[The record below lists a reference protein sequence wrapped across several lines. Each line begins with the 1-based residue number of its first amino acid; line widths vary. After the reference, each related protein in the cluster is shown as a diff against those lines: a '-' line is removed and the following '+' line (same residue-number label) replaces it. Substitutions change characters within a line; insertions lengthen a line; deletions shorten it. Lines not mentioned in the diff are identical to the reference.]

1 MTLKQVFVKS
11 IKSYVDERPTEDVT
25 TLASEIEN
33 IFKDAMND
41 TFSLYDAAEK
51 KEKDEELKKE
61 EVRKDVGCTYIFQ
74 RGKNSGKPC
83 GVGKKH
89 LCGKHDKH
97 TASPAPLLD
106 SNKALAPFNV
116 KKPKTTKMPK
126 KIPIGSV
133 VKNVSGDAWILGPS
147 IGKGGFGEIYSAR
160 QEGGTHNDFAV
171 KIEPHT
177 NGPLFVEMN
186 FYIRAAKA
194 VDIEKFKG
202 QKQLKALGMP
212 RHIGNGSYVHGTDKY
227 RFIVMEK
234 FDTDIWR
241 LYLKNKKYFE
251 PAVVLKLSL
260 QTLHVLEYIHSMG
273 YVHADIKGANMLL
286 KDSDPNQVYLVDFG
300 LCCHYDKDYKPDPKR
315 AHNGTLE
322 YISRDGHCGVQSKR
336 GDLEILGYN
345 MIMWSGGIL
354 PWGQLKNPKAVHE
367 SKKGYM
373 MDLPLFFKDAFGYRI
388 CKDNDKSVPL
398 DTLKSYFNVVTSMPF
413 QDPDYVNIEN
423 IITSSSDYNDS
434 VSYM

>member
-1 MTLKQVFVKS
+1 MKMTLKQVFVKY

-25 TLASEIEN
+25 TLASEIKK
-33 IFKDAMND
+33 IFEDAMDD
-41 TFSLYDAAEK
+41 TFSSYVVEVK
-51 KEKDEELKKE
+51 KESSVEESTKKE
-61 EVRKDVGCTYIFQ
+61 VGCTYIFQ
-74 RGKNSGKPC
+74 KGKNFGKQC
-83 GVGKKH
+83 GIGKKH
-89 LCGKHDKH
+89 LCGKH
-97 TASPAPLLD
+97 TTTSPQ
-106 SNKALAPFNV
+106 NKKDIVN
-116 KKPKTTKMPK
+116 KPKKTQMPK
-126 KIPIGSV
+126 KISIGSV
-133 VKNVSGDAWILGPS
+133 VKSVSGDAWILGPS

-160 QEGGTHNDFAV
+160 QEGGTHNDFPLAV

-194 VDIEKFKG
+194 VDIEKFKR

-234 FDTDIWR
+234 FDTDVWR
-241 LYLKNKKYFE
+241 LYLKNRKYFE

-260 QTLHVLEYIHSMG
+260 QTLHVLEYIHSKG

-286 KDSDPNQVYLVDFG
+286 KKSDPNQVYLVDFG

-367 SKKGYM
+367 SKRGYM
-373 MDLPLFFKDAFGYRI
+373 MDLPLFFNDAF
-388 CKDNDKSVPL
+388 KDNDKSVPL
-398 DTLKSYFNVVTSMPF
+398 DTLKSYFNMVMSMPF
-413 QDPDYVNIEN
+413 QDPDYDNIEN
-423 IITSSSDYNDS
+423 IITSSGDYSDD
-434 VSYM
+434 VFFL

>member
-11 IKSYVDERPTEDVT
+11 IKSYVNERLTEDVT
-25 TLASEIEN
+25 ALASEIRK
-33 IFKDAMND
+33 IFEDAMDD
-41 TFSLYDAAEK
+41 TFSSYVVEETSKKVEK
-51 KEKDEELKKE
+51 KEEEEEKKE
-61 EVRKDVGCTYIFQ
+61 VGCTYIFQ
-74 RGKNSGKPC
+74 KGKNSGKRC

-89 LCGKHDKH
+89 LCGKHDKP
-97 TASPAPLLD
+97 SPQ
-106 SNKALAPFNV
+106 NKKTNIVNDGKNP
-116 KKPKTTKMPK
+116 KKTQIPK
-126 KIPIGSV
+126 KISIGSV
-133 VKNVSGDAWILGPS
+133 VKSVSGDAWILGPS

-160 QEGGTHNDFAV
+160 QEGESNNDYPLAV

-194 VDIEKFKG
+194 TDIEKFKG

-212 RHIGNGSYVHGTDKY
+212 RHIGNGSYVHGADKY

-241 LYLKNKKYFE
+241 LYLKNGKYFE
-251 PAVVLKLSL
+251 PSVVLKLSL
-260 QTLHVLEYIHSMG
+260 QTLHVLEYIHSKG

-286 KDSDPNQVYLVDFG
+286 KNSDPNQVYLVDFG

-322 YISRDGHCGVQSKR
+322 YVSRDGHCGVQSKR

-345 MIMWSGGIL
+345 MIVWSGGIL

-373 MDLPLFFKDAFGYRI
+373 MDLPLFFKDAFKGV
-388 CKDNDKSVPL
+388 NKSVPL
-398 DTLKSYFNVVTSMPF
+398 DTLKSYFNVVVSMAF
-413 QDPDYVNIEN
+413 EDPDYVSIEN
-423 IITSSSDYNDS
+423 IITSSNDYNND